1 MFRLNWL
8 QNECVCVYLAKWNV
22 DLLSFGFI
30 GERSRVGNL
39 ISVKKEKALWYKWIT
54 MYGYSE

>member
-1 MFRLNWL
+1 MNV
-8 QNECVCVYLAKWNV
+8 CVCVYLAKWNV

>member
-1 MFRLNWL
+1 MNV
-8 QNECVCVYLAKWNV
+8 CVCIWLNEMLICYHL
-22 DLLSFGFI
+22 GFI